1 MRAEQAEVFDLGYQ
15 PYTGPRE
22 GRARA
27 RRAVLENGVRNLL
40 GIGRGGRAKILPVLL
55 FVAAMTPAVVF
66 VAVLLLVPADEF
78 IPGPADYYDI
88 IGVVLWIFGAI
99 MAPELLIPDRRDNVL
114 QLYLVRTLSPADYL
128 GARFLAFF
136 GVVLALVYSGQIVLQ
151 IGLILSASDPLDYLG
166 DNWLDIPRFLAG
178 GALIALFF
186 TVLPL
191 LVATFTTRR
200 AYAAAF
206 VIGAVLVSSFV
217 ADGVTAESCTID
229 TGPGG
234 SSSTQC
240 ERGIGDAAPYVA
252 LVHLGDTPG
261 RLNTMIFDG
270 DPTEGGPSRAAVA
283 ELHAIFPIGFYVLLT
298 GGAGLLLWNRYR
310 RIKL

>member
-1 MRAEQAEVFDLGYQ
+1 MRSEQAEVFDLGYQ

-22 GRARA
+22 GRDRA

-55 FVAAMTPAVVF
+55 FISAMTPALVF
-66 VAVLLLVPADEF
+66 VAVLTLVPADDF
-78 IPGPADYYDI
+78 LPGPADYYDI
-88 IGVVLWIFGAI
+88 IGVVLMIFGAI

-114 QLYLVRTLSPADYL
+114 QLYLVRTLSPVDYL
-128 GARFLAFF
+128 GARFFAFF
-136 GVVLALVYSGQIVLQ
+136 GVVLALVYSGQVVLQ
-151 IGLILSASDPLDYLG
+151 LGLIFTASDPLDYLR
-166 DNWLDIPRFLAG
+166 DNWLDIPKFLAG
-178 GALIALFF
+178 GAIVALFF

-200 AYAAAF
+200 AYAAVF
-206 VIGAVLVSSFV
+206 VIAAVLASGAV
-217 ADGVTAESCTID
+217 ADGFSAESCT
-229 TGPGG
+229 TTSGPGG
-234 SSSTQC
+234 STTRC

-261 RLNTMIFDG
+261 RLNAMIFDT
-270 DPTEGGPSRAAVA
+270 DPEEAGPSRAAVA
-283 ELHAIFPIGFYVLLT
+283 ELHAIFPIGWYVLLT

>member
-27 RRAVLENGVRNLL
+27 RRAVFENGVRNLL

-55 FVAAMTPAVVF
+55 FISAMTPALVF
-66 VAVLLLVPADEF
+66 VAILALVSADDF
-78 IPGPADYYDI
+78 IPGPADYYEI
-88 IGVVLWIFGAI
+88 IGLVLMIFGAI

-128 GARFLAFF
+128 GARFFAFF

-151 IGLILSASDPLDYLG
+151 LGLIFTASEPLDYLG
-166 DNWLDIPRFLAG
+166 DNWLDIPRFIAAG
-178 GALIALFF
+178 AVVALFF

-200 AYAAAF
+200 AYAAVF
-206 VIGAVLVSSFV
+206 VIAAILASSAV
-217 ADGVTAESCTID
+217 ADGFSAETCTSR
-229 TGPGG
+229 TGPSG
-234 SSSTQC
+234 STTEC
-240 ERGIGDAAPYVA
+240 ERAIGDAAPYVA
-252 LVHLGDTPG
+252 LLHLGDTPG
-261 RLNTMIFDG
+261 RVSAMIFDS
-270 DPTEGGPSRAAVA
+270 DPDDAGPSRAAVA
-283 ELHAIFPIGFYVLLT
+283 ELHDIFPIGFYVLLT

>member
-1 MRAEQAEVFDLGYQ
+1 MSTEQAEVFDLGYQ

-22 GRARA
+22 GRTRA

-55 FVAAMTPAVVF
+55 FVAAMTPAVMF
-66 VAVLLLVPADEF
+66 VAVLALVSADDF

-151 IGLILSASDPLDYLG
+151 LGLVLTASEPLAYLG
-166 DNWLDIPRFLAG
+166 DNWLDIPKFLAG

-217 ADGVTAESCTID
+217 ADGFTSESCTVT
-229 TGPGG
+229 TGPEG
-234 SSSTQC
+234 SSTRC

-261 RLNTMIFDG
+261 RLSAMIFDA
-270 DPTEGGPSRAAVA
+270 DPAEGGPSRTAVA
-283 ELHAIFPIGFYVLLT
+283 ELHDIFPIGAYVLLT

-310 RIKL
+310 RLKL